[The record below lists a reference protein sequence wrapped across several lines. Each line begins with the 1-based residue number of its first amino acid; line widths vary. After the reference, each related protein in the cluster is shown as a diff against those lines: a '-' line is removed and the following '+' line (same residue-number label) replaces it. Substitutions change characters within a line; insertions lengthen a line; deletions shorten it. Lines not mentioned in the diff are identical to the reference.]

1 MFVERLLFVY
11 FIWYICFVLSIV
23 VSNLIVILIVLDGFC
38 WDFML
43 KVFILN
49 FDFIVGGGVKVKYVE
64 NVFLMVVMLNLY
76 IIVIGLYFESY
87 GIIVNKMF
95 DLDFN
100 VMFFC
105 SNNEIRWWDGV
116 ELIWVLN

>member
-23 VSNLIVILIVLDGFC
+23 VSNLIVILIVLDSFC

-87 GIIVNKMF
+87 GIIVNEMF

-100 VMFFC
+100 IKFFC

>member
-87 GIIVNKMF
+87 GIIVNEMF

-100 VMFFC
+100 IMFFC

>member
-1 MFVERLLFVY
+1 MY